1 LGGCYLGWDWDG
13 SLPRHRRRAVMLLF
27 SETLGSPD
35 WRRLEDRREAERDDV
50 TEFRRRLGPT
60 LPTGQAFLSAH
71 KWPRTR
77 PNSIESNID
86 NRLFFFPYTDT
97 DLGDPTRPNS
107 WARADKISPMSRSGQ
122 AQAKKKKNNNN
133 NKRKFFSL
141 NLKLEWIYVY
151 III

>member
-1 LGGCYLGWDWDG
+1 MGGCYLGWDWDG

-35 WRRLEDRREAERDDV
+35 WRRLEDRRQAERDDV

-86 NRLFFFPYTDT
+86 NRLFFFHIQIQIWGIQHGLTV
-97 DLGDPTRPNS
+97 GREPTKLAQCRARVRLRP
-107 WARADKISPMSRSGQ
+107 
-122 AQAKKKKNNNN
+122 KKKNNNN